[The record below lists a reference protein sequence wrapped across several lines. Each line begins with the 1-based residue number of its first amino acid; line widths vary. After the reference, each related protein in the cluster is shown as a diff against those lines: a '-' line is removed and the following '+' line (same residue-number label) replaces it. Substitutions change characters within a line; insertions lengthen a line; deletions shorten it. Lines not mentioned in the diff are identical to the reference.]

1 MIKSE
6 GLLIV
11 VSGPSGVGKGTV
23 CSKLLKEEPNLK
35 VSVSD
40 TTRNP
45 REGEK
50 NGINYSFI
58 TKEQFLTNIDNGAY
72 LEWAEVYG
80 NFYGTPKAAV
90 EKNIANGIDTL
101 LEIDTQG
108 ASLIKD
114 IFPDGIFVF
123 IAPPDYK
130 TLESRLRGRAT
141 DSEETILKRLNL
153 FNEEIRKIPM
163 YDYVIV
169 NDDLDNAVEK
179 VRAVLLAE
187 HQRFE
192 HSTVYANL
200 ISEDDVI

>member
-1 MIKSE
+1 MKSE

-11 VSGPSGVGKGTV
+11 VSVPSGVGKGTV
-23 CSKLLKEEPNLK
+23 CAELLAKEPGLN

-40 TTRNP
+40 TTRAP
-45 REGEK
+45 REGET

-58 TKEQFLTNIDNGAY
+58 SKEQFLTNIQNDAY

-90 EKNIANGIDTL
+90 EKNIKNGIDTL

-114 IFPDGIFVF
+114 KFPDGIFIF

-130 TLESRLRGRAT
+130 TLESRLRGRNT
-141 DSEETILKRLNL
+141 DSEETIVKRLRL
-153 FNEEIRKIPM
+153 FHEEIRKIPM

-169 NDDLDNAVEK
+169 NDNIDRAVEK
-179 VRAVLLAE
+179 IQAVLTAE

-192 HSTVYANL
+192 HTSVYLNL
-200 ISEDDVI
+200 FSEDDAK

>member
-1 MIKSE
+1 MKSE

-23 CSKLLKEEPNLK
+23 CANLLAKESNIQ

-40 TTRNP
+40 TTRAP
-45 REGEK
+45 REGEID
-50 NGINYSFI
+50 GINYSFI
-58 TKEQFLTNIDNGAY
+58 SKEQFLTNIKNDAY

-90 EKNIANGIDTL
+90 EKNIKNGIDTL

-108 ASLIKD
+108 ASLIKEKY
-114 IFPDGIFVF
+114 PDGVFIF
-123 IAPPDYK
+123 IAPPDYQ
-130 TLESRLRGRAT
+130 TLKSRLWGRHT
-141 DSEETILKRLNL
+141 DSEETIVKRLSR
-153 FNEEIRKIPM
+153 FQDEIHKIPM

-169 NDDLDNAVEK
+169 NDSIDQAVEK
-179 VRAVLLAE
+179 VQAVLIAE

-192 HSTVYANL
+192 HTSAYLNL
-200 ISEDDVI
+200 FSEDDAK